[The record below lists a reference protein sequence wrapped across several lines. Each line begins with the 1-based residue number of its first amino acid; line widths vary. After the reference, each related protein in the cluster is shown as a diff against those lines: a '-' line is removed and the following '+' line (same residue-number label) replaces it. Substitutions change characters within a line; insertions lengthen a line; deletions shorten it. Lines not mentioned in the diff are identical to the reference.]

1 MNLRFIFLFLLCLNS
16 LFLTHAQDIQQA
28 RKWIDTLASPA
39 MFGRGYVNGGDRI
52 AASYIANEFERFGL
66 KPLFSEK
73 RFTQAFTHD
82 VNTFGAEQFL
92 RIGKTDLIPGK
103 DYIIQ
108 PFSGSVKGKF
118 KAELVRAGNDG
129 KWKTKKYKS
138 NTAIILYA
146 STPEEYKTLSAE
158 LKDAIRLTNLIL
170 LINPGK
176 LTWSVADYQ
185 IPGKAIIE
193 VKQSAVANVSDLK
206 SVSVDCSAEFKKS
219 YESLNVAAK
228 LEGEIKDTFLII
240 SAHYDHLG
248 KMGPA
253 LFAGASDNASGTALM
268 LDLAAYYAKTKKP
281 KYSIIFI
288 AFAAEEA
295 GLVGSKYFVDNPP
308 INLKR
313 IRFVFNID
321 LMGGGSIGATVV
333 NGSVFENE
341 FLRLQELNTQHNLLG
356 RVNKRG
362 KAANSDHYWFSENGV
377 PSFFMYAE
385 GGVTAYHDVD
395 DTRENLPL
403 TKYNELYTLIRLFL
417 DGF

>member
-1 MNLRFIFLFLLCLNS
+1 
-16 LFLTHAQDIQQA
+16 
-28 RKWIDTLASPA
+28 
-39 MFGRGYVNGGDRI
+39 
-52 AASYIANEFERFGL
+52 
-66 KPLFSEK
+66 
-73 RFTQAFTHD
+73 
-82 VNTFGAEQFL
+82 
-92 RIGKTDLIPGK
+92 
-103 DYIIQ
+103 
-108 PFSGSVKGKF
+108 
-118 KAELVRAGNDG
+118 
-129 KWKTKKYKS
+129 
-138 NTAIILYA
+138 
-146 STPEEYKTLSAE
+146 

-193 VKQSAVANVSDLK
+193 VKQSSVANVSDLK

-248 KMGPA
+248 KMGSA

-341 FLRLQELNTQHNLLG
+341 FLRLQELNTQHTLLG
-356 RVNKRG
+356 RINKRG

>member
-1 MNLRFIFLFLLCLNS
+1 MIIRFILLSLLCLYPC
-16 LFLTHAQDIQQA
+16 FFTQAQDIQQA
-28 RKWIDTLASPA
+28 RKWIDTLASPY

-52 AASYIANEFERFGL
+52 AASYIANEFEHFGL
-66 KPLFSEK
+66 KPLFPEK
-73 RFTQAFTHD
+73 QFTQAFTHN
-82 VNTFGAEQFL
+82 VNTFAAEQFL
-92 RIGKTDLIPGK
+92 RIGKTDLVPGK

-118 KAELVRAGNDG
+118 KTELVRAGNDG

-193 VKQSAVANVSDLK
+193 VKQSAVPNVSELK
-206 SVSVDCSAEFKKS
+206 SVSVDCSAELKKS

-248 KMGPA
+248 KMGSA

-268 LDLAAYYAKTKKP
+268 LDLAAYYAKAKKP

-356 RVNKRG
+356 RINKRG

>member
-1 MNLRFIFLFLLCLNS
+1 MIIRFILLSLLCLYPC
-16 LFLTHAQDIQQA
+16 FFTQAQDIQQA
-28 RKWIDTLASPA
+28 RKWIDTLASPY
-39 MFGRGYVNGGDRI
+39 MLGRGYVNGGDRI

>member
-16 LFLTHAQDIQQA
+16 FFLTHAQDIQQA

-52 AASYIANEFERFGL
+52 AASYIANEFERAGL
-66 KPLFSEK
+66 KPLFPEK
-73 RFTQAFTHD
+73 QFTQAFSHD
-82 VNTFGAEQFL
+82 VNTFEADQFL

-108 PFSGSVKGKF
+108 PFSGSVSGKF
-118 KAELVRAGNDG
+118 KVELIRTGNDG

-138 NTAIILYA
+138 NTAILLYA
-146 STPEEYKTLSAE
+146 STPEEHKTLSAQ
-158 LKDAIRLTNLIL
+158 LKDAIRLTNLVIL
-170 LINPGK
+170 VNPGK

-248 KMGPA
+248 KMGSA